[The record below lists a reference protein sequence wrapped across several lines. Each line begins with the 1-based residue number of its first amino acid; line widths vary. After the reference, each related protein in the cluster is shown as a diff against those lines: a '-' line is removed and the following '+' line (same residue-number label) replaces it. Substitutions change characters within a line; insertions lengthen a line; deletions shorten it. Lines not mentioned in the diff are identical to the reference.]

1 MDEHAARSV
10 VDAAY
15 RAWSNGDIDTLLAQY
30 VDDLTYW
37 SNVGG
42 PNDSP
47 LVIVGK
53 PVFRSFV
60 EAIAQT
66 MESASVLEQFRLRD
80 GIGHARIEFYVR
92 HKGTGHVLSG
102 AYRQVT
108 TFRDGRI
115 LRAEQYHDAART
127 SAFYRL
133 LSDETAQR

>member
-1 MDEHAARSV
+1 MDEQAARSV

-15 RAWSNGDIDTLLAQY
+15 RAWSNGDIEMLLAQY

-42 PNDSP
+42 SDDNP

-53 PVFRSFV
+53 PLFRSFV

-66 MESASVLEQFRLRD
+66 MDSASVLEQFTLRD
-80 GIGHARIEFYVR
+80 GIGHGRIEFYVR
-92 HKGTGHVLSG
+92 HKRTGHVLSG

-115 LRAEQYHDAART
+115 LRVEQYHDAART
-127 SAFYRL
+127 AAFYRL
-133 LSDETAQR
+133 LSEETAPR